1 MLLVV
6 LLAALLGAAL
16 LVAAA
21 LKAGDRTSTAVAA
34 GTFGLHGRAARWVW
48 LPLVLLEVLLSAGLL
63 AGWGPAAWATAAV
76 MAAFAA
82 AQAGAVAA
90 GRTGAPCGCFG
101 ARGVLSWWSAGRTGL
116 LAAGAALLA
125 VDTAA
130 VPVALRVVAAVVAT
144 AGAAVVVARVRRS
157 GAPAGALEV
166 AGEGP
171 PLGEHLE
178 LGGVSAAASE
188 LRLAFFV
195 SPGCRLCRT
204 LLAPARALGA
214 TVYDERDDRQ
224 AWAAAA
230 VPGAP
235 FAVAL
240 ATDGTVL
247 AKGTVNTRR
256 QLASVLAAGRQR
268 SGLGP
273 GVSPSSRRGFLATAG
288 AAAGALAA
296 VRTLG
301 SLVQP
306 GDAEAFHICGH
317 IYTTDGCPHP
327 TGLPRIDTK
336 GFPLRSW
343 DGRPVDDLGRP
354 INAEGAPVDESG
366 ALQLDPDGR
375 PLPPATRTRICSATG
390 RRFGIATRTDG
401 SWFRCC
407 GGHVR
412 KLTDCCTPATRRI
425 NGDRALRGY
434 CYGKRHVFCVM
445 YLQTRVPC

>member
-21 LKAGDRTSTAVAA
+21 LKAGDRTSTAVGA
-34 GTFGLHGRAARWVW
+34 GTFGLHERAARWVW
-48 LPLVLLEVLLSAGLL
+48 LPLVLLEVLLAAGLL
-63 AGWGPAAWATAAV
+63 AGWAPAAWATGAV

-82 AQAGAVAA
+82 AQAGALAA
-90 GRTGAPCGCFG
+90 GRAGAPCGCFG
-101 ARGVLSWWSAGRTGL
+101 ARGVVSWQSVGRTGV
-116 LAAGAALLA
+116 LAAGATLLA
-125 VDTAA
+125 IDSAA
-130 VPVALRVVAAVVAT
+130 VPVALRGAAAVVAM
-144 AGAAVVVARVRRS
+144 ALAAVVVARVRRT
-157 GAPAGALEV
+157 GAPGGALEV

-171 PLGEHLE
+171 PLGERLE
-178 LGGVSAAASE
+178 LGGAEATGE
-188 LRLAFFV
+188 PRLAFFV
-195 SPGCRLCRT
+195 SPGCRLCRA
-204 LLAPARALGA
+204 LLGPARALGA
-214 TVYDERDDRQ
+214 AVYDEREDRQ

-240 ATDGTVL
+240 DADGTVL

-256 QLASVLAAGRQR
+256 QLASVLAAGRER
-268 SGLGP
+268 GGLGA
-273 GVSPSSRRGFLATAG
+273 GASPSSRRGFLATAG

-301 SLVQP
+301 SLIEP
-306 GDAEAFHICGH
+306 GDAQAFHICGH
-317 IYTTDGCPHP
+317 LYTTDGCPHP
-327 TGLPRIDTK
+327 TGLPRIDPK

-343 DGRPVDDLGRP
+343 DGTPVDDLGRP

-375 PLPPATRTRICSATG
+375 PLPPATRTRICSAAG
-390 RRFGIATRTDG
+390 RRFGISTRTDG
-401 SWFRCC
+401 AWFRCC

-412 KLTDCCTPATRRI
+412 KLTDCCTPSTRRV
-425 NGDRALRGY
+425 NGDLALRGY
-434 CYGKRHVFCVM
+434 CYGKHRVFCVM
-445 YLQTRVPC
+445 YVQTRVPC

>member
-1 MLLVV
+1 MV
-6 LLAALLGAAL
+6 
-16 LVAAA
+16 
-21 LKAGDRTSTAVAA
+21 
-34 GTFGLHGRAARWVW
+34 
-48 LPLVLLEVLLSAGLL
+48 
-63 AGWGPAAWATAAV
+63 
-76 MAAFAA
+76 AFAA
-82 AQAGAVAA
+82 AQAGALAA
-90 GRTGAPCGCFG
+90 GRAGAPCGCFG
-101 ARGVLSWWSAGRTGL
+101 AAGVVSWRSVGRTGL
-116 LAAGAALLA
+116 LGAGAVLLA
-125 VDTAA
+125 AFTAGA
-130 VPVALRVVAAVVAT
+130 VPLALRVAAAVVAV
-144 AGAAVVVARVRRS
+144 AGAAVVVTRARRT
-157 GAPAGALEV
+157 GAPGGALEV

-171 PLGEHLE
+171 ALGARLE
-178 LGGVSAAASE
+178 LGGGSTAGE

-195 SPGCRLCRT
+195 SPGCRLCRA
-204 LLAPARALGA
+204 LLGPARALGA
-214 TVYDERDDRQ
+214 AVYDEREDWQ
-224 AWAAAA
+224 AWADAA

-240 ATDGTVL
+240 AADGTVL

-256 QLASVLAAGRQR
+256 QLTSVLATARER
-268 SGLGP
+268 SGPGP
-273 GVSPSSRRGFLATAG
+273 STSPRSRRGFLATAG

-301 SLVQP
+301 SLIEP

-366 ALQLDPDGR
+366 ALQVDPDGH
-375 PLPPATRTRICSATG
+375 PLPPATRTRICSAAG

-401 SWFRCC
+401 AWFRCC

-412 KLTDCCTPATRRI
+412 KLTDCCTTSTRRI